1 MEREKSWKTIT
12 EIGENVTERWRVLA
26 EKYDLPI
33 RFSGISSLPGF
44 TIDSDNWLQ
53 YKTYISQEML
63 RRGFLASN
71 ILYASVAHDAKVLD
85 WYFENLQPVFADIRD
100 CEDGRAIESL
110 LVGEPC
116 HSGFRRL
123 N

>member
-12 EIGENVTERWRVLA
+12 EIGKDVTERWRALA
-26 EKYDLPI
+26 EKYGLPI

-44 TIDSDNWLQ
+44 TIESDNWLQ
-53 YKTYISQEML
+53 YKTLISQEML
-63 RRGFLASN
+63 RKGFLASN
-71 ILYASVAHDAKVLD
+71 VLYASIAHNTEVVD
-85 WYFENLQPVFADIRD
+85 WYFENLQPVFAQIRD
-100 CEDGRAIESL
+100 CEDGREVDSL
-110 LVGEPC
+110 LEGEPC